1 MMNLD
6 DNMKLFKDVSS
17 KSLESVGSFGQLNL
31 KAWNQLAEKQMEIIS
46 LATEASVDSMNAL
59 ANTQDIQKITETQ
72 TKITKDFSEKITV
85 KNQEIIEITE
95 KVRDEFN
102 AFAQEQASQLNA
114 NLTKVAPTA

>member
-1 MMNLD
+1 MINLD
-6 DNMKLFKDVSS
+6 DNMKFFKEISS

-46 LATEASVDSMNAL
+46 LATAASVESLDAL
-59 ANTQDIQKITETQ
+59 SKTQDIQTIGQVQ
-72 TKITKDFSEKITV
+72 TKITQDFSEKLTI

-95 KVRDEFN
+95 KVRDEFS

-114 NLTKVAPTA
+114 NLAKAVPSA